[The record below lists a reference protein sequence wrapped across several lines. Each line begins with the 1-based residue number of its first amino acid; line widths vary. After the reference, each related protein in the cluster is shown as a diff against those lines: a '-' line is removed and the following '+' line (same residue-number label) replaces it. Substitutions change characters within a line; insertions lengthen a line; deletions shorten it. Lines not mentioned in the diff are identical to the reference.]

1 MKKSG
6 DSIAVTS
13 HVGRDI
19 LQSAQLFRT
28 VEAAV
33 WEYVVNALQYVDP
46 GQRPKVI
53 VTIDT
58 KQRRIQIADNG
69 RGMDATG
76 LRHFFTMHAENLDR
90 QRGAPGRGIFGT
102 GKSAAFG
109 IGTRLEV
116 TTVREGIRNVV
127 ELMRQAIDESD
138 GATIPTNW
146 LVKDGPAPAVPN
158 GTVVTIDGVSAKR
171 MGTDPLIRLIE
182 RQLGFWRAQD
192 PEVFVGP
199 HHCAA
204 WQPDIDDTKT
214 HTFQPPT
221 SMAEQLG
228 DVKLTIRVA
237 RIPLPVEYRGIAIT
251 AGPANVVAMES
262 AGVDTKEHGNYLF
275 GEVDVPAL
283 EKPAYDGTVTAYDA
297 SRSMRL
303 NYDHPV
309 AAALLGFIGTSMEQV
324 RQILVEEA
332 RQVRKQADAQRLAK
346 EAEQIAQLLNDD
358 LKDVND
364 RIGEMHNLKKRANA
378 VANAGDDEGDDE
390 PAFIEGTDQP
400 GNLEEQVPIEP
411 NGEGNGKPWSDV
423 TGVPTGDPD
432 PRGKHRV
439 DETGSKGEKK
449 RKSGGLRVE
458 YLHLGADEERSHY
471 DPDQSIII
479 INLDHA
485 MVTAALKL
493 DGNEASTAFRR
504 LSYEIA
510 MTEYAMVV
518 AKRLYVMDPGLSG
531 DDVLFEVRDALR
543 RVTGRAAG
551 LYAAA

>member
-1 MKKSG
+1 MKKS
-6 DSIAVTS
+6 DESIAVTS

-33 WEYVVNALQYVDP
+33 WEYVVNALQYVDA
-46 GQRPKVI
+46 GQRPKVM

-58 KQRRIQIADNG
+58 KERRIQIADNG
-69 RGMDATG
+69 RGMDANG
-76 LRHFFTMHAENLDR
+76 LKHFFTMHGENLDR

-116 TTVREGIRNVV
+116 ATVRSGVRNMV
-127 ELMRQAIDESD
+127 ELARQAIDGSD

-146 LVKDGPAPAVPN
+146 LIQDEPAPHVAN
-158 GTVVTIDGVSAKR
+158 GTVVTIDGISARR

-192 PEVFVGP
+192 PAVFVGP
-199 HHCAA
+199 HQCVA
-204 WQPDIDDTKT
+204 WQPDLDETKT
-214 HTFQPPT
+214 QTFVPPT
-221 SMAEQLG
+221 SMKDQLG
-228 DVKLTIRVA
+228 ETKLTIKVA

-251 AGPANVVAMES
+251 AGPSNVVAMES
-262 AGVDTKEHGNYLF
+262 AGVDTKDHGNYLF

-309 AAALLGFIGTSMEQV
+309 AAALLGFIGSSMEHI
-324 RQILVEEA
+324 RQILVDEA
-332 RQVRKQADAQRLAK
+332 RQIRKQADAQRLAK
-346 EAEQIAQLLNDD
+346 EAEQIAALLNED

-364 RIGEMHNLKKRANA
+364 RIGEMHNLKKRAHA
-378 VANAGDDEGDDE
+378 VANTGGDEGDEE
-390 PAFIEGTDQP
+390 PAFIEGTEQP
-400 GNLEEQVPIEP
+400 GTVEDPIPMERT
-411 NGEGNGKPWSDV
+411 NDGDGKAWGGGTATADA
-423 TGVPTGDPD
+423 DPQ
-432 PRGKHRV
+432 GKDRV
-439 DETGSKGEKK
+439 DETGSKGQKK

-458 YLHLGADEERSHY
+458 YLHLGSDEERSHY

-543 RVTGRAAG
+543 RVTGKAAG

>member
-1 MKKSG
+1 MKNSPN
-6 DSIAVTS
+6 SIAVTS

-33 WEYVVNALQYVDP
+33 WEYVVNSLQYVDP
-46 GQRPKVI
+46 GQRPNVI
-53 VTIDT
+53 VTVDT
-58 KQRRIQIADNG
+58 KNRQIQIADNG

-116 TTVREGIRNVV
+116 TTVHGGVRNVV
-127 ELMRQAIDESD
+127 ELTRQAIDDSD
-138 GATIPTNW
+138 GATIPADW
-146 LVKDGPAPAVPN
+146 LVKDQLAPSVPN

-171 MGTDPLIRLIE
+171 MGTDPVIRLIE
-182 RQLGFWRAQD
+182 RQLAFWRAQD

-199 HHCAA
+199 HLCAA
-204 WQPDIDDTKT
+204 WQPDVDDSKT
-214 HTFQPPT
+214 RTFHPT
-221 SMAEQLG
+221 ATMREQLG
-228 DVKLTIRVA
+228 AVELTIKVA

-251 AGPANVVAMES
+251 AGPANVVAIES
-262 AGVDTKEHGNYLF
+262 AGVDTKEYGNYLF

-303 NYDHPV
+303 NYDHPA
-309 AAALLGFIGTSMEQV
+309 AAALLGFIGSSMEQV
-324 RQILVEEA
+324 RQVLVEEA
-332 RQVRKQADAQRLAK
+332 RQMRKQADAKRLAK
-346 EAEQIAQLLNDD
+346 EAEQIAQLLNED

-364 RIGEMHNLKKRANA
+364 RIGEMHNLRKRAHA
-378 VANAGDDEGDDE
+378 VAKAGDEEGDDE
-390 PAFIEGTDQP
+390 PAFVEGVGQLGTLD
-400 GNLEEQVPIEP
+400 EPIP
-411 NGEGNGKPWSDV
+411 VDPEGNGNGRPGGIATAPSGK
-423 TGVPTGDPD
+423 PD
-432 PRGKHRV
+432 PAGTDLV
-439 DETGSKGEKK
+439 DETGTKGQQK
-449 RKSGGLRVE
+449 RRSGGLRVE
-458 YLHLGADEERSHY
+458 YAHLGPEEERSHY

-479 INLDHA
+479 INLDHS
-485 MVTAALKL
+485 MVAAALKL

-543 RVTGRAAG
+543 RVTAKAAG
-551 LYAAA
+551 LYVAA

>member
-1 MKKSG
+1 MKSIK
-6 DSIAVTS
+6 DPIAVTS

-28 VEAAV
+28 IEAAV
-33 WEYVVNALQYVDP
+33 WEYVVNSLQYVDP
-46 GQRPKVI
+46 GRRPSVI

-58 KQRRIQIADNG
+58 KNRRVQIADNG
-69 RGMDATG
+69 RGMDDVG

-116 TTVREGIRNVV
+116 TTVRGGVRNVV
-127 ELMRQAIDESD
+127 ELTRQAIDTSD
-138 GATIPTNW
+138 GTTIPTNW
-146 LVKDGPAPAVPN
+146 LIRDEKAPNAPN

-171 MGTDPLIRLIE
+171 MGTDPLVRLIE
-182 RQLGFWRAQD
+182 RQLAFWRARD
-192 PEVFVGP
+192 PEVFIGP
-199 HHCAA
+199 HLCVA
-204 WQPDIDDTKT
+204 WQPEVDESKT
-214 HTFQPPT
+214 QTFHPT
-221 SMAEQLG
+221 GGMRDQL
-228 DVKLTIRVA
+228 DLIYLTIKVA
-237 RIPLPVEYRGIAIT
+237 RIPLPAEYRGIAVT
-251 AGPANVVAMES
+251 AGPANVVAIET
-262 AGVDTKEHGNYLF
+262 AGIDTKEYGNYLF

-283 EKPAYDGTVTAYDA
+283 ENPAYDGTVTAYDA

-309 AAALLGFIGTSMEQV
+309 AAALLGFIGSSMEQV
-324 RQILVEEA
+324 RSVLVEEA
-332 RQVRKQADAQRLAK
+332 RQMRRQADAKRLAK
-346 EAEQIAQLLNDD
+346 EAEQIAELLNND

-364 RIGEMHNLKKRANA
+364 RIGEMHNLKKRAHA
-378 VANAGDDEGDDE
+378 VANAGEEEGEDE
-390 PAFIEGTDQP
+390 PAFIEGSNQP
-400 GNLEEQVPIEP
+400 GTLDEPVPVDP
-411 NGEGNGKPWSDV
+411 TGEGTGHGGDGPTVASGKPES
-423 TGVPTGDPD
+423 TGEDSI
-432 PRGKHRV
+432 
-439 DETGSKGEKK
+439 DETGSKGSKK
-449 RKSGGLRVE
+449 RRTGGLRVE
-458 YLHLGADEERSHY
+458 YLHLGQEEERSHY

-479 INLDHA
+479 INLDHS
-485 MVTAALKL
+485 MVAAALKL

-543 RVTGRAAG
+543 RVTGKAAG
-551 LYAAA
+551 LYSAA

>member
-1 MKKSG
+1 VKSSK

-13 HVGRDI
+13 HIGRDI

-28 VEAAV
+28 IEAAV

-46 GQRPKVI
+46 GQRPSVI

-58 KQRRIQIADNG
+58 KNRRVQIADNG
-69 RGMDATG
+69 RGMDAEG

-116 TTVREGIRNVV
+116 TTVRAGVRNVV
-127 ELMRQAIDESD
+127 ELTRQAIDASD

-146 LVKDGPAPAVPN
+146 LIRDQAAPNIPN
-158 GTVVTIDGVSAKR
+158 GTVITIDGVSAKR
-171 MGTDPLIRLIE
+171 MGTDPLVRLIE
-182 RQLGFWRAQD
+182 RQLAFWRAKD
-192 PEVFVGP
+192 PEVFVG
-199 HHCAA
+199 HHLCVA
-204 WQPDIDDTKT
+204 WQPEVDESKTQAFHPTGFLRDQLDDVSLVIK
-214 HTFQPPT
+214 
-221 SMAEQLG
+221 
-228 DVKLTIRVA
+228 VA
-237 RIPLPVEYRGIAIT
+237 RIPLPAECRGIAIT
-251 AGPANVVAMES
+251 AGPANVVAIET
-262 AGVDTKEHGNYLF
+262 AGVDAKEYGNYLF

-283 EKPAYDGTVTAYDA
+283 EEAAYEGTVTAYDA

-303 NYDHPV
+303 NYDHPT
-309 AAALLGFIGTSMEQV
+309 AAALLGFIGSSMEQV
-324 RQILVEEA
+324 RALLVEEA
-332 RQVRKQADAQRLAK
+332 RQMRRQADAKRLAK
-346 EAEQIAQLLNDD
+346 EAEQIAQLLNED

-364 RIGEMHNLKKRANA
+364 RIGEMHNLRKRANA
-378 VANAGDDEGDDE
+378 VANAGEEEGEDE
-390 PAFIEGTDQP
+390 PAFIEGSTQP
-400 GNLEEQVPIEP
+400 GTLDEPVPADP
-411 NGEGNGKPWSDV
+411 DGESNAHGSDVAMLASGKPES
-423 TGVPTGDPD
+423 TGGDL
-432 PRGKHRV
+432 V
-439 DETGSKGEKK
+439 DETGSKGSRK
-449 RKSGGLRVE
+449 RRTGGLRVE
-458 YLHLGADEERSHY
+458 YLHLGQDEERSHY
-471 DPDQSIII
+471 DPEQSIII
-479 INLDHA
+479 INLDHS
-485 MVTAALKL
+485 MVAAALKL

-543 RVTGRAAG
+543 RVTSRAAG

>member
-1 MKKSG
+1 MKNSPN
-6 DSIAVTS
+6 SIAVTS

-33 WEYVVNALQYVDP
+33 WEYVVNSLQYVDP
-46 GQRPKVI
+46 GQPPSVI
-53 VTIDT
+53 VNIDT
-58 KQRRIQIADNG
+58 KNRRVQIADNG
-69 RGMDATG
+69 RGMDAEG

-116 TTVREGIRNVV
+116 TTVHDGVRNVV
-127 ELMRQAIDESD
+127 ELTRQAIDDSD

-146 LVKDGPAPAVPN
+146 LVKDEPAPSVPS
-158 GTVVTIDGVSAKR
+158 GTVVTIDGVNAKR
-171 MGTDPLIRLIE
+171 MGTDPVIRLIE
-182 RQLGFWRAQD
+182 RQLAFWRAQD

-199 HHCAA
+199 HLCAA
-204 WQPDIDDTKT
+204 WQPDGDESKT
-214 HTFQPPT
+214 RTFHPT
-221 SMAEQLG
+221 PLMQEQLG
-228 DVKLTIRVA
+228 EVALTIKVA

-251 AGPANVVAMES
+251 AGPANVVAIES
-262 AGVDTKEHGNYLF
+262 AGVDAKEYGNYLF

-283 EKPAYDGTVTAYDA
+283 EQPAYEGTVTAYDA
-297 SRSMRL
+297 SRSMKL

-309 AAALLGFIGTSMEQV
+309 AAALLGFIGASMEQV
-324 RQILVEEA
+324 RQVLVEEA
-332 RQVRKQADAQRLAK
+332 RQMRKQADAKRLAK
-346 EAEQIAQLLNDD
+346 EAEQIAQLLNED

-364 RIGEMHNLKKRANA
+364 RIGEMHNLRKRAHA
-378 VANAGDDEGDDE
+378 VANAGEEEGEDE
-390 PAFIEGTDQP
+390 PAFVEGAGQS
-400 GNLEEQVPIEP
+400 GNVDESVPWDP
-411 NGEGNGKPWSDV
+411 TGTGNGGP
-423 TGVPTGDPD
+423 GVAQIRSGQPD
-432 PRGKHRV
+432 PMGTQRL
-439 DETGSKGEKK
+439 DETGSKGERK

-458 YLHLGADEERSHY
+458 YLHLGPDEERSHY

-485 MVTAALKL
+485 MVAAALKL
-493 DGNEASTAFRR
+493 DGNEASTTFRR
-504 LSYEIA
+504 LSYEVA

-543 RVTGRAAG
+543 RVTGKAAG

>member
-1 MKKSG
+1 MKNSHE
-6 DSIAVTS
+6 SIAVTS

-19 LQSAQLFRT
+19 LQSSQLFRT

-33 WEYVVNALQYVDP
+33 WEYVVNALQYVDA
-46 GQRPKVI
+46 GQRPRVI

-69 RGMDATG
+69 RGMDASG

-116 TTVREGIRNVV
+116 TTVRDGIRNVV
-127 ELMRQAIDESD
+127 ELTRQAIDGSD
-138 GATIPTNW
+138 GATVPANW
-146 LVKDGPAPAVPN
+146 LVKDEAAPAVPN
-158 GTVVTIDGVSAKR
+158 GTVVTIDGISAKR
-171 MGTDPLIRLIE
+171 MGTDPLIRLVE

-199 HHCAA
+199 HRCVA
-204 WQPDIDDTKT
+204 WQPEIDDTKT
-214 HTFQPPT
+214 RKFQPPT
-221 SMAEQLG
+221 SLREHLG
-228 DVKLTIRVA
+228 DIELTIRVA
-237 RIPLPVEYRGIAIT
+237 RIPLPPEYRGIAIT

-283 EKPAYDGTVTAYDA
+283 ETPAYDGTVTAYDA

-324 RQILVEEA
+324 RQVLVDEA
-332 RQVRKQADAQRLAK
+332 RQLRKQADAQRLAK
-346 EAEQIAQLLNDD
+346 EAEQIAQLLNED
-358 LKDVND
+358 LKDVNE

-378 VANAGDDEGDDE
+378 VANTGEEEGDDE
-390 PAFIEGTDQP
+390 PAFMEGTDQP
-400 GNLEEQVPIEP
+400 GNLQERAPFEP
-411 NGEGNGKPWSDV
+411 NGTGKPWGETDV
-423 TGVPTGDPD
+423 RTGEPD
-432 PRGKHRV
+432 PQGAHRV
-439 DETGSKGEKK
+439 DETGSKGGRR

-458 YLHLGADEERSHY
+458 YAHLGPDEERSHY

-479 INLDHA
+479 INLDHS
-485 MVTAALKL
+485 MVAAALKL
-493 DGNEASTAFRR
+493 DGNEASTTFRR

-543 RVTGRAAG
+543 RVTGKAAG

>member
-1 MKKSG
+1 MKKPG
-6 DSIAVTS
+6 ESIAVTS

-33 WEYVVNALQYVDP
+33 WEYVVNALQYVDA
-46 GQRPKVI
+46 GQRPKVM

-58 KQRRIQIADNG
+58 KERRIQIADNG
-69 RGMDATG
+69 RGMDANG
-76 LRHFFTMHAENLDR
+76 LKHFFTMHGENLDR

-116 TTVREGIRNVV
+116 ATVRSGVRNVV
-127 ELMRQAIDESD
+127 ELARQAIDGSD

-146 LVKDGPAPAVPN
+146 LIQDEPAPDVAN
-158 GTVVTIDGVSAKR
+158 GTVVTIDGISAKR

-192 PEVFVGP
+192 PAVFVGP
-199 HHCAA
+199 HQCVA
-204 WQPDIDDTKT
+204 WQPDLDETKT
-214 HTFQPPT
+214 QTFEPPI
-221 SMAEQLG
+221 SMKDQLG
-228 DVKLTIRVA
+228 ETKLTIKVA

-251 AGPANVVAMES
+251 AGPANVVAMET
-262 AGVDTKEHGNYLF
+262 AGVDTKDHGNYLF

-309 AAALLGFIGTSMEQV
+309 AAALLGFIGSSMEHI
-324 RQILVEEA
+324 RQILVDEA

-346 EAEQIAQLLNDD
+346 EAEQIAQLLNED

-364 RIGEMHNLKKRANA
+364 RIGEMHNLKKRAHA
-378 VANAGDDEGDDE
+378 VANTGGDEGDDE
-390 PAFIEGTDQP
+390 PAFIEGT
-400 GNLEEQVPIEP
+400 EQAGTVEDPIPVERSDD
-411 NGEGNGKPWSDV
+411 GDGKAWGGGGATADA
-423 TGVPTGDPD
+423 DPK
-432 PRGKHRV
+432 GKDRV
-439 DETGSKGEKK
+439 DETGSKGQKK

-543 RVTGRAAG
+543 RVTGKAAG